1 MLGPSESH
9 VQTSNILDRIG
20 QLFASG
26 GRLHEQYELPDL
38 SSFTAL
44 VPGVLWQGWVYP
56 RGSASANVLRVYA
69 LDNGNAILERFWSNE
84 VRALHRI
91 TARGHRYLPRL
102 LGAANVRELG
112 LGFLLIEDTGDP
124 LEGEHPALAR
134 LRSDRGTALRTF
146 ADLTDAVAVLHA
158 EGMVHRSISP
168 RVLLAPTRAEG
179 PLRLDGFQMSA
190 FVAGLLRGGQPH
202 IDRNAATFVPTN
214 ATSAVCLAPERLAS
228 LLGGSARGL
237 ESFACDVFG
246 LGMAAI
252 GWFTGAPDNG
262 ACQAV
267 VQGGRYDLS
276 AHLALIQA
284 AHARLRATAL
294 PAELRRLL
302 EQMTAPAPANRVPS
316 ALEVA
321 STLGRILGG
330 LLSQFAASSE
340 GTPPTPHVTY
350 FLRETIERFYS
361 DGIGRTPPQAPDER
375 EYAELVAADLAGGA
389 MVWSPRGY
397 EPWHRGDP
405 QQPRR
410 ARVVLFGRRY
420 AYFCQ
425 YLNEGGRDED
435 QRVLLVKYPCPV
447 HKVQALRDAPRRQ
460 ELPLLQVMFFDPARR
475 QRPLPPTTPSW
486 VPKVEQIRYEV
497 GGEAGSPVAAT
508 AAWLVGYQDGLLA
521 ARDFEFERV
530 DARPSSAPQRGAP
543 AIVLRSR
550 RQARLGLADDSGAA
564 FLELFRR
571 ERLLRPMGE
580 VFERAHN
587 EADEAGDTLEFIV
600 ADTSGKPTGLKLR
613 FDATLDPDT
622 VRFKPIEEPFGLPPR
637 GRIRPDD
644 RAGRVALE
652 RQASAVRDL
661 AERHDLL
668 AQLREPRG
676 IRIELSRL
684 RDGPIEV
691 LAGRS
696 PEAAQLVGR
705 ILDEEPLFVVQGP
718 PGTGKTFVGS
728 HVVSAILHDDPLARI
743 LVSAQSNSATDN
755 MLEAVEGNVG
765 GASERPLMLRHTSP
779 EARHKLSPSAAQYV
793 LDQQVVA
800 VRRRIVDA
808 PTAPGPLSAIR
819 KQWRGLAK
827 EQKLDTE
834 LHARLPRAANIVF
847 ATCIGAGAEVESLR
861 EGPGFDWVIV
871 EEAAHA
877 WLSEIA
883 VPLVQGDRWLLIGD
897 HAQLPAHGAEEVERV
912 FRSDVEEP
920 FTTEATG
927 HVPSDAWRPYL
938 RHFQHL
944 MEVEV
949 PNGHW
954 TRPRTVI
961 EEQRRMAPDI
971 GELISR
977 VYYPGKSLRT
987 HPDAHR
993 PHQLRGSGLGFLDRT
1008 SLIWLDTSV
1017 FGAASEEQGY
1027 ENHLEVDLIKSF
1039 LSRIKTLPTHDP
1051 RVPGLAILSPYKRQY
1066 NLLRKRVKHGDV
1078 TEQSFH
1084 TVDSVQGRQA
1094 EVVMVSLVRNNSHM
1108 STGRGLGFL
1117 QAPERANVMFS
1128 RARRLLVIVGS
1139 LPHFS
1144 RFGSTHWGGVVEYLH
1159 SAPDRFIIDPATALN
1174 FKPDRGRR

>member
-1 MLGPSESH
+1 MH
-9 VQTSNILDRIG
+9 TTDILDRIG

-38 SSFTAL
+38 DLFTAL

-91 TARGHRYLPRL
+91 AARGHRYLPQL

-112 LGFLLIEDTGDP
+112 LGFLLIEDTGSP
-124 LEGEHPALAR
+124 LEGEHPALVH
-134 LRSDRGTALRTF
+134 LRSDRTAALRTF

-168 RVLLAPTRAEG
+168 RVILAPLGSEG

-190 FVAGLLRGGQPH
+190 FVAGLLRGGQQH
-202 IDRNAATFVPTN
+202 IDRNAATFVP
-214 ATSAVCLAPERLAS
+214 ADAASAVCLAPERLAS
-228 LLGGSARGL
+228 LLTGAARGI

-252 GWFTGAPDNG
+252 DWFTGALDDG

-267 VQGGRYDLS
+267 VQGGRYDPS

-284 AHARLRATAL
+284 AHGRLRAAAL

-302 EQMTAPAPANRVPS
+302 EQMTAASAANRVPS

-321 STLGRILGG
+321 STLGRLLGG
-330 LLSQFAASSE
+330 LLTQFAASSE
-340 GTPPTPHVTY
+340 APPPTPHVTY
-350 FLRETIERFYS
+350 FLRETIEHFYK

-375 EYAELVAADLAGGA
+375 EYADLVAADLAGGA
-389 MVWSPRGY
+389 MVWSPRGF
-397 EPWHRGDP
+397 EPWHRSDP
-405 QQPRR
+405 QQARR

-420 AYFCQ
+420 AYFCE
-425 YLNEGGRDED
+425 YLNEGRRDED
-435 QRVLLVKYPCPV
+435 PRVLLVKFPCPL
-447 HKVQALRDAPRRQ
+447 HKVQALCDAPRRQ
-460 ELPLLQVMFFDPARR
+460 ELPPQQVMFFDPARR

-486 VPKVEQIRYEV
+486 KARVEQIRYEV
-497 GGEAGSPVAAT
+497 GGEVSSPVAAT

-521 ARDFEFERV
+521 AQDFAYERI
-530 DARPSSAPQRGAP
+530 DIGPSSGPQRGSP
-543 AIVLRSR
+543 AIVLRGLGH
-550 RQARLGLADDSGAA
+550 ARLGLADDRGAA

-571 ERLLRPMGE
+571 ERLLRPMAE

-587 EADEAGDTLEFIV
+587 EAAEAGDTLEFVV
-600 ADTSGKPTGLKLR
+600 ADSSGKSNGVKLR
-613 FDATLDPDT
+613 FDAALDPDT
-622 VRFKPIEEPFGLPPR
+622 VRFKPVEDQLRLPPR
-637 GRIRPDD
+637 GRVRPDD
-644 RAGRVALE
+644 RAGRVSLE

-676 IRIELSRL
+676 IRIELSR
-684 RDGPIEV
+684 RKDGPIDA
-691 LAGRS
+691 LADRS
-696 PEAAQLVGR
+696 PDAAQLVGR

-728 HVVSAILHDDPLARI
+728 HVVSAILHADPLARI
-743 LVSAQSNSATDN
+743 LVSAQSNAATDN
-755 MLEAVEGNVG
+755 MLEAVEGTIG
-765 GASERPLMLRHTSP
+765 SAAEPPLLLRHTSP
-779 EARHKLSPSAAQYV
+779 EARYKLSPTAAQYV
-793 LDQQVVA
+793 LHEQVLA
-800 VRRRIVDA
+800 ARHRIVDA
-808 PTAPGPLSAIR
+808 ATAPGPLSAIR

-827 EQKLDTE
+827 DQVLDAE
-834 LHARLPRAANIVF
+834 LHARLPRAANVVF

-897 HAQLPAHGAEEVERV
+897 HAQLPAHGAEDVERV
-912 FRSDVEEP
+912 FRSDVEDP

-927 HVPSDAWRPYL
+927 HLPSAAWRPYL

-944 MEVEV
+944 MEVDV
-949 PNGHW
+949 PGGHW

-977 VYYPGKSLRT
+977 VYYPGKALRT

-993 PHQLRGSGLGFLDRT
+993 LHQIRGNGLGFLDRT
-1008 SLIWLDTSV
+1008 ALVWLDTGV
-1017 FGAASEEQGY
+1017 FGGAAEEHGY
-1027 ENHLEVDLIKSF
+1027 ENQLEVDLIKSF
-1039 LSRIKTLPTHDP
+1039 LGRIRTLPVPDP
-1051 RVPGLAILSPYKRQY
+1051 RIPAVAILSPYKRQY

-1094 EVVMVSLVRNNSHM
+1094 EVVIVSLVRNNSHM
-1108 STGRGLGFL
+1108 SPGRGLGFL

-1144 RFGSTHWGGVVEYLH
+1144 RFGGTHWGEVVEYLR
-1159 SAPDRFIIDPATALN
+1159 SAPDRFIVDPSTALN
-1174 FKPDRGRR
+1174 FKPERGRR

>member
-1 MLGPSESH
+1 M
-9 VQTSNILDRIG
+9 QTINILDRIG
-20 QLFASG
+20 QLFATG

-38 SSFTAL
+38 SSFVAL
-44 VPGVLWQGWVYP
+44 VPGVLWQGWVFP

-112 LGFLLIEDTGDP
+112 LGFLVIEETGDP
-124 LEGEHPALAR
+124 LEGEHPTLAR
-134 LRSDRGTALRTF
+134 LRSDRGMALRTF

-168 RVLLAPTRAEG
+168 RVLLAPAVVDGR
-179 PLRLDGFQMSA
+179 LRLDGFQMSA

-202 IDRNAATFVPTN
+202 IDRNAATFVPAN
-214 ATSAVCLAPERLAS
+214 AASAVCLAPERLAS
-228 LLGGSARGL
+228 LLTGAARGI

-252 GWFTGAPDNG
+252 DWFTGPPDDG

-267 VQGGRYDLS
+267 IHGGRYDAS
-276 AHLALIQA
+276 AHHALIQA
-284 AHARLRATAL
+284 AHARLRAATL

-302 EQMTAPAPANRVPS
+302 EQMTAAAAANRIPS

-321 STLGRILGG
+321 STLGRLLGG
-330 LLSQFAASSE
+330 LLSQFSASSE
-340 GTPPTPHVTY
+340 GTPPTPYVTY

-375 EYAELVAADLAGGA
+375 EYAELVTADLVGGA
-389 MVWSPRGY
+389 MIWSPRGF
-397 EPWHRGDP
+397 EPWHRHDP
-405 QQPRR
+405 LQARR

-435 QRVLLVKYPCPV
+435 PRVLLVKYPCPI
-447 HKVQALRDAPRRQ
+447 HKVQALRDAPRQQ
-460 ELPLLQVMFFDPARR
+460 ELPPLQAMFFDPTRR
-475 QRPLPPTTPSW
+475 QRPLPPTTPPW
-486 VPKVEQIRYEV
+486 TPRVEQIRYEV

-521 ARDFEFERV
+521 AQDFAFERLE
-530 DARPSSAPQRGAP
+530 AGPSSGPQGRAT
-543 AIVLRSR
+543 AVVLRAPGL
-550 RQARLGLADDSGAA
+550 ARLGLADDRGAA

-587 EADEAGDTLEFIV
+587 EAVEAGNTLEFIV
-600 ADTSGKPTGLKLR
+600 ADTSGKPSGLKLR
-613 FDATLDPDT
+613 FDTTLDPDT
-622 VRFKPIEEPFGLPPR
+622 VRFQPIEEPFRLPPR

-652 RQASAVRDL
+652 RQTIAVRDL

-684 RDGPIEV
+684 RNGPVEA
-691 LAGRS
+691 LTSRS

-728 HVVSAILHDDPLARI
+728 HVVSAVLHADPLARI
-743 LVSAQSNSATDN
+743 LVSAQSNAATDN
-755 MLEAVEGNVG
+755 MLEAVEGIVG
-765 GASERPLMLRHTSP
+765 SASERPLILRHTSP
-779 EARHKLSPSAAQYV
+779 EARHKLSPTATQYV
-793 LDQQVVA
+793 LDEQVLA
-800 VRRRIVDA
+800 ARRRIVDA
-808 PTAPGPLSAIR
+808 AASPGPLATIR

-827 EQKLDTE
+827 DQKLDAE
-834 LHARLPRAANIVF
+834 LHARLPRAANVVF
-847 ATCIGAGAEVESLR
+847 ATCLGAGAEVESLR
-861 EGPGFDWVIV
+861 EGPGFDWVVV

-897 HAQLPAHGAEEVERV
+897 HAQLPAHGSEEVERV

-927 HVPSDAWRPYL
+927 HVPSAAWRPYL
-938 RHFQHL
+938 RHFQHI

-949 PNGHW
+949 PGGHW
-954 TRPRTVI
+954 TCPRTVI

-977 VYYPGKSLRT
+977 VYYPEKALRT
-987 HPDAHR
+987 HRDAHR
-993 PHQLRGSGLGFLDRT
+993 PHQIRVNGLGFLDRT
-1008 SLIWLDTSV
+1008 SLVWLDTGV
-1017 FGAASEEQGY
+1017 FGAAAEENGY
-1027 ENHLEVDLIKSF
+1027 ENHLEVDLIKFF
-1039 LSRIKTLPTHDP
+1039 LNRIPTLPAPDP
-1051 RVPGLAILSPYKRQY
+1051 RVPAVAILSPYKRQY

-1094 EVVMVSLVRNNSHM
+1094 EVVIVSLVRNNSHM
-1108 STGRGLGFL
+1108 SPGRGLGFL

-1128 RARRLLVIVGS
+1128 RARRLLVVVGS
-1139 LPHFS
+1139 LPHFA
-1144 RFGSTHWGGVVEYLH
+1144 RFGGTHWGGVVEYLR
-1159 SAPDRFIIDPATALN
+1159 SAPDRFIVDPATALN
-1174 FKPDRGRR
+1174 FKPNGGRR

>member
-1 MLGPSESH
+1 M
-9 VQTSNILDRIG
+9 QTSDILDRIG
-20 QLFASG
+20 HLFAPG
-26 GRLHEQYELPDL
+26 GHLHEQYELPDL
-38 SSFTAL
+38 SSFEAL
-44 VPGVLWQGWVYP
+44 VPGVVWQGWVYP
-56 RGSASANVLRVYA
+56 RGAASANVLRVYA

-84 VRALHRI
+84 ARVLHRI
-91 TARGHRYLPRL
+91 AARGHRCLPRL
-102 LGAANVRELG
+102 RGAANVRELG
-112 LGFLLIEDTGDP
+112 LGFLVIEDTGDP
-124 LEGEHPALAR
+124 LEAGHPALAR
-134 LRSDRGTALRTF
+134 LRSDRGVALRTF

-168 RVLLAPTRAEG
+168 RVLLAPAKVEG
-179 PLRLDGFQMSA
+179 RPRLDGFQMSA

-202 IDRNAATFVPTN
+202 LDRNAATFVPAN
-214 ATSAVCLAPERLAS
+214 AASAVCLAPERLAS
-228 LLGGSARGL
+228 LLGGSTRSL

-252 GWFTGAPDNG
+252 DWFTGPPGDG

-267 VQGGRYDLS
+267 VHGGRYDPS

-284 AHARLRATAL
+284 AHARLRAAAL
-294 PAELRRLL
+294 PTELRRLL

-321 STLGRILGG
+321 STLGRLLGG
-330 LLSQFAASSE
+330 LLSQFSASSE
-340 GTPPTPHVTY
+340 APPPSPHVTY
-350 FLRETIERFYS
+350 FLRETIERFYD
-361 DGIGRTPPQAPDER
+361 DGIGRTPPHAPDER
-375 EYAELVAADLAGGA
+375 EYADLVAADLAGGA
-389 MVWSPRGY
+389 MVWSPRGF

-425 YLNEGGRDED
+425 YLNDGRRDED
-435 QRVLLVKYPCPV
+435 QRVLLVKYPCPI

-460 ELPLLQVMFFDPARR
+460 DLPPLQVMFFDPDRR

-486 VPKVEQIRYEV
+486 SPRVEQIRYEV

-508 AAWLVGYQDGLLA
+508 AAWLVGYQEGLLA
-521 ARDFEFERV
+521 AQDFAFERV
-530 DARPSSAPQRGAP
+530 DAGPPSGPQRGAP
-543 AIVLRSR
+543 AIVLRAPSL
-550 RQARLGLADDSGAA
+550 ARLGLPDDRGAA
-564 FLELFRR
+564 FLELLRR

-580 VFERAHN
+580 VFERAHS

-600 ADTSGKPTGLKLR
+600 ADTSGKPAGFKLR
-613 FDATLDPDT
+613 FDAKLDPDT
-622 VRFKPIEEPFGLPPR
+622 VRFKPIEEPFLFPQR

-676 IRIELSRL
+676 IRIELSRG
-684 RDGPIEV
+684 DGPIEF
-691 LAGRS
+691 LGRSS

-728 HVVSAILHDDPLARI
+728 HVVSAVLHADPLARI
-743 LVSAQSNSATDN
+743 LVSAQSNAATDN
-755 MLEAVEGNVG
+755 MLEAVEGTVG
-765 GASERPLMLRHTSP
+765 EASERPLILRHTSP
-779 EARHKLSPSAAQYV
+779 EARYKLSPTAARYILDEQV
-793 LDQQVVA
+793 LT

-808 PTAPGPLSAIR
+808 PTAPGPVSAIR

-827 EQKLDTE
+827 DQKLDAE
-834 LHARLPRAANIVF
+834 LYARIPRAANIVF

-912 FRSDVEEP
+912 FRSDFEEP

-927 HVPSDAWRPYL
+927 HVPNAAWRPYL

-949 PNGHW
+949 PSGHW

-961 EEQRRMAPDI
+961 EVQRRMAPDI

-977 VYYPGKSLRT
+977 VYYPGKALRT

-993 PHQLRGSGLGFLDRT
+993 PHQIRGNGLGFLERT
-1008 SLIWLDTSV
+1008 SLVWLNTAV
-1017 FGAASEEQGY
+1017 FGAAAEERGY
-1027 ENHLEVDLIKSF
+1027 ENQLEVDLIKFF
-1039 LSRIKTLPTHDP
+1039 LGRMGTLPAPDP
-1051 RVPGLAILSPYKRQY
+1051 RIPGLAILSPYKRQY

-1094 EVVMVSLVRNNSHM
+1094 EVVIVSLVRNNSQM
-1108 STGRGLGFL
+1108 SPGRGLGFL
-1117 QAPERANVMFS
+1117 QSPERANVMFS

-1139 LPHFS
+1139 LPHFT
-1144 RFGSTHWGGVVEYLH
+1144 RFGGTHWGDVVEYLR
-1159 SAPDRFIIDPATALN
+1159 SAPDRFIVDPATALN
-1174 FKPDRGRR
+1174 FKPERGRR

>member
-1 MLGPSESH
+1 MR
-9 VQTSNILDRIG
+9 TSNILDRIG

-26 GRLHEQYELPDL
+26 GRLHEQYQLPDL

-252 GWFTGAPDNG
+252 DWFTGALDDG
-262 ACQAV
+262 ACRAV
-267 VQGGRYDLS
+267 VQAGRYDPS
-276 AHLALIQA
+276 AHLALVQA
-284 AHARLRATAL
+284 AHARLRAAAL

-321 STLGRILGG
+321 STLGRLLGG

-350 FLRETIERFYS
+350 FLRETIEHFYN
-361 DGIGRTPPQAPDER
+361 DGIGRTPPQTPDER
-375 EYAELVAADLAGGA
+375 EYADLVHADLTGGA
-389 MVWSPRGY
+389 MIWSPRGY

-420 AYFCQ
+420 AYFCE
-425 YLNEGGRDED
+425 YLNQGRSDED
-435 QRVLLVKYPCPV
+435 PRVLLVKYPCPI

-460 ELPLLQVMFFDPARR
+460 ELPPLQVMFFDPTRR

-521 ARDFEFERV
+521 AQDFEFERV

-550 RQARLGLADDSGAA
+550 RQSRLGLADDRGAA

-587 EADEAGDTLEFIV
+587 EADEAGDILEFIV
-600 ADTSGKPTGLKLR
+600 ADTSGKPTGLRLR

-755 MLEAVEGNVG
+755 MLEAVEGTVSG
-765 GASERPLMLRHTSP
+765 TSERPLMLRHTSP
-779 EARHKLSPSAAQYV
+779 EARHKLSPTAARYV
-793 LDQQVVA
+793 LDEQVVA

-808 PTAPGPLSAIR
+808 PAPPGPLSAIR

-827 EQKLDTE
+827 DQKLDTE

-912 FRSDVEEP
+912 FRSDVEDP

-927 HVPSDAWRPYL
+927 HVPSAAWRPYL

-993 PHQLRGSGLGFLDRT
+993 PHQIRGSGLSFLDRT

-1017 FGAASEEQGY
+1017 FGAASEEHGY

-1094 EVVMVSLVRNNSHM
+1094 EVVIVSLVRNNSHM

-1144 RFGSTHWGGVVEYLH
+1144 RFGSTHWGGVAEYFR
-1159 SAPDRFIIDPATALN
+1159 SAADRFIIDPTTALN

>member
-1 MLGPSESH
+1 MH
-9 VQTSNILDRIG
+9 TSDIFDRIG

-26 GRLHEQYELPDL
+26 GRLHEQYEVPDL
-38 SSFTAL
+38 SSFVPL
-44 VPGVLWQGWVYP
+44 VPGVLWQGWVFP
-56 RGSASANVLRVYA
+56 RGSASVNVLRVYA

-124 LEGEHPALAR
+124 LEGGHPALAR
-134 LRSDRGTALRTF
+134 LRADRGAALRTF

-168 RVLLAPTRAEG
+168 RVLLAPPAAEG

-214 ATSAVCLAPERLAS
+214 AASAVCLAPERLAS
-228 LLGGSARGL
+228 LLTGAAHGL

-252 GWFTGAPDNG
+252 DWFTGALDDR
-262 ACQAV
+262 ACQSV
-267 VQGGRYDLS
+267 VQGGRYESS
-276 AHLALIQA
+276 AHHALIQA
-284 AHARLRATAL
+284 AHARLRAAAL

-302 EQMTAPAPANRVPS
+302 EQMTAPSAANRIPS

-321 STLGRILGG
+321 STLGRLLGG
-330 LLSQFAASSE
+330 LLSQFTASSA
-340 GTPPTPHVTY
+340 GTPPAPHVTH

-361 DGIGRTPPQAPDER
+361 DGVGRTPPQAPDER

-389 MVWSPRGY
+389 MVWSPRGF
-397 EPWHRGDP
+397 EPWHRNDP
-405 QQPRR
+405 QQARR

-425 YLNEGGRDED
+425 YLNDGGRDED
-435 QRVLLVKYPCPV
+435 QRVLLVKYPCPL
-447 HKVQALRDAPRRQ
+447 HKVQALQDAPRRQ
-460 ELPLLQVMFFDPARR
+460 ELPPLQVMFFDPARR
-475 QRPLPPTTPSW
+475 QRPLQPTTPSW
-486 VPKVEQIRYEV
+486 APTLEQIRYEV

-508 AAWLVGYQDGLLA
+508 AAWLVGYQEGLLA
-521 ARDFEFERV
+521 AQDFAFERV
-530 DARPSSAPQRGAP
+530 GPGPSSGPQRASP
-543 AIVLRSR
+543 AIVLRGQG
-550 RQARLGLADDSGAA
+550 QARLGLDDDRGAA
-564 FLELFRR
+564 FLELLRR

-587 EADEAGDTLEFIV
+587 EADEAGDTMEFIV
-600 ADTSGKPTGLKLR
+600 ADASGKPSGLKLR
-613 FDATLDPDT
+613 FDAKLDPDT
-622 VRFKPIEEPFGLPPR
+622 VRFKPVEDQIRLPMR

-676 IRIELSRL
+676 IRIELSR
-684 RDGPIEV
+684 RDGPVEA

-728 HVVSAILHDDPLARI
+728 HVVSAVLHADPLARI
-743 LVSAQSNSATDN
+743 LVSAQSNAATDN
-755 MLEAVEGNVG
+755 MLEAVVG
-765 GASERPLMLRHTSP
+765 TVGAAAERPLILRHASP
-779 EARHKLSPSAAQYV
+779 EARHKLSPTAAHYV
-793 LDQQVVA
+793 LDEQVLA
-800 VRRRIVDA
+800 ARRRIVDA
-808 PTAPGPLSAIR
+808 MATPGPLSAIR

-827 EQKLDTE
+827 DQNLDAE
-834 LHARLPRAANIVF
+834 LHARLPRAANVVF

-861 EGPGFDWVIV
+861 EGPGFDWVVV

-912 FRSDVEEP
+912 FRSDVEDP

-927 HVPSDAWRPYL
+927 HVPSAIWRPYL

-949 PNGHW
+949 SGGHW

-977 VYYPGKSLRT
+977 VYYPGKALRT
-987 HPDAHR
+987 HPDARR
-993 PHQLRGSGLGFLDRT
+993 PHQLRGNGLGFLDRT
-1008 SLIWLDTSV
+1008 ALVWLDTGV
-1017 FGAASEEQGY
+1017 FGAAAEEQGY
-1027 ENHLEVDLIKSF
+1027 ENHLEVELIKTL
-1039 LSRIKTLPTHDP
+1039 LSRIGALPAHDP
-1051 RVPGLAILSPYKRQY
+1051 GIPGVAILSPYKRQY
-1066 NLLRKRVKHGDV
+1066 NLLRKRVRHGDL

-1094 EVVMVSLVRNNSHM
+1094 EVVIVSLVRNNSHM
-1108 STGRGLGFL
+1108 SLGRGLGFL
-1117 QAPERANVMFS
+1117 QVPERANVMFS

-1144 RFGSTHWGGVVEYLH
+1144 RFGGTHWGEVAEYLR
-1159 SAPDRFIIDPATALN
+1159 SAPDRFIVDPSTALN